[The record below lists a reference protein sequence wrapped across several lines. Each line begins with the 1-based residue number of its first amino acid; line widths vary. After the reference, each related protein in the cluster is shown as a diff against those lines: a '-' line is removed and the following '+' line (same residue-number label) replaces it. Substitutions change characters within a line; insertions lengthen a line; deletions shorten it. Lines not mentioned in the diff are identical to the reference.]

1 MSDRVTRLVLSVPAV
16 ALVGLFFA
24 VPLAMAIVQSL
35 QVDGRWSVQNY
46 LDLFQLPFS
55 RSIGTTVIVSVW
67 TTVITI
73 LVSLPVCNFV
83 AKRGGWFA
91 NVFFLGMALAFTL
104 SVLTRT
110 LAWQILLARNGF
122 VNALLMNAGLIEAPL
137 DLLYSRSAVLVSM
150 VQVFIPIAAMVLY
163 AGMKGIDRSL
173 IIAARSLGANALQS
187 FWHAYWPQFKGSLVF
202 AVLIVFSGSIGTF
215 VIPAVLGG
223 PDDAM
228 FGQLMNSVLTTDAMN
243 GASRASAAGVLMIA
257 FLTVVLLAGLRLMG
271 RSGAAAAPA
280 LVGGIAHRGASR

>member
-1 MSDRVTRLVLSVPAV
+1 MSRLGLSLPAV
-16 ALVGLFFA
+16 TLVGLFFA
-24 VPLAMAIVQSL
+24 VPLVMAIVQSL
-35 QVDGRWSVQNY
+35 QVDGQWSFQNY

-55 RSIGTTVIVSVW
+55 RSIGTTLVVSVW
-67 TTVITI
+67 TTAITI
-73 LVSLPVCNFV
+73 LVSLPACNFV
-83 AKRGGWFA
+83 AKRGGRFA

-122 VNALLMNAGLIEAPL
+122 VNTVLMDAGLIDEPI
-137 DLLYSRSAVLVSM
+137 DLLYSRAAVLVSM
-150 VQVFIPIAAMVLY
+150 VQVFIPMAAMVLY
-163 AGMKGIDRSL
+163 SGMKGIDRSL
-173 IIAARSLGANALQS
+173 IVAARSLGASSLQA
-187 FWHAYWPQFKGSLVF
+187 FRHAYWPQFKGSLVF
-202 AVLIVFSGSIGTF
+202 AVLVVFSGSIGTF

-228 FGQLMNSVLTTDAMN
+228 FGQLMNSALTTDAMN

-257 FLTVVLLAGLRLMG
+257 FLSLVLLAGLRLMG

-280 LVGGIAHRGASR
+280 LVGGIAHRGASQ

>member
-1 MSDRVTRLVLSVPAV
+1 MSRLSLSLPAV
-16 ALVGLFFA
+16 VLVGMFFA
-24 VPLAMAIVQSL
+24 VPLVMAVVQSL
-35 QVDGRWSVQNY
+35 QVDGRWTIQNY

-55 RSIGTTVIVSVW
+55 RSIGTTLVVSVW

-73 LVSLPVCNFV
+73 LVSIPACNFV

-122 VNALLMNAGLIEAPL
+122 VNTLLMDAGLIDEPL
-137 DLLYSRSAVLVSM
+137 DLLYTRSAVLVSM

-163 AGMKGIDRSL
+163 SGMKSIDRNL
-173 IIAARSLGANALQS
+173 VMAARSLGASAVQA
-187 FWHAYWPQFKGSLVF
+187 FRHAYWPQFKGSLVF

-215 VIPAVLGG
+215 VVPAVLGG

-228 FGQLMNSVLTTDAMN
+228 FGQLMNGVLTSDAMN

-257 FLTVVLLAGLRLMG
+257 FLSVVLLVGLRIMG

-280 LVGGIAHRGASR
+280 LVGGIAQRGEVR